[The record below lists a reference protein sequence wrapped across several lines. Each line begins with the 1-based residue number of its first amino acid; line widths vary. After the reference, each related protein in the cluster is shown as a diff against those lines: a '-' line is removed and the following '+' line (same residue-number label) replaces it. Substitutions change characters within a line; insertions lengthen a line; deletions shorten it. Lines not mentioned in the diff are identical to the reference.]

1 MCYNVYRRLGKED
14 SAMRFPYKAYAE
26 MVTQEESSLSRQVE
40 NSNAAGK
47 KEISES
53 VLEND
58 DDVVNSEHD
67 DIDEIS
73 GSDADNLVD

>member
-1 MCYNVYRRLGKED
+1 
-14 SAMRFPYKAYAE
+14 MRFPYKAYAE

-58 DDVVNSEHD
+58 DDVVESEHD

-73 GSDADNLVD
+73 GSDVDNLVN